1 MLLFS
6 IEKQNIYQF
15 KNSSSVEKLW
25 MIASCHFCLK
35 AICCFFLFVSLL
47 LFHMLCYIGI
57 SPFHCRFYHP
67 ARVESASQS
76 HQSART
82 CSVVQVFFLWETRS
96 TSSYPVLSW
105 EILSSH
111 KFSASLESLP
121 VLVRNYG
128 MQSQFPGLS
137 GHQVEKY
144 LLSTRQNEEL
154 NLYV

>member
-105 EILSSH
+105 EIL
-111 KFSASLESLP
+111 L
-121 VLVRNYG
+121 
-128 MQSQFPGLS
+128 QSQVFRFFRKFAS
-137 GHQVEKY
+137 VSK
-144 LLSTRQNEEL
+144 EL
-154 NLYV
+154 WNAKSIPWLEWSPSWKIPAFN

>member
-57 SPFHCRFYHP
+57 SPFHCGFYNP

-105 EILSSH
+105 EIL
-111 KFSASLESLP
+111 L
-121 VLVRNYG
+121 
-128 MQSQFPGLS
+128 QSQVFRFFRKFAS
-137 GHQVEKY
+137 VSK
-144 LLSTRQNEEL
+144 EL
-154 NLYV
+154 WNAKSIPWLEWSPSWKIPAFN

>member
-35 AICCFFLFVSLL
+35 AICWFFLFVSLL

-67 ARVESASQS
+67 ARVESVSQS

-105 EILSSH
+105 EIL
-111 KFSASLESLP
+111 L
-121 VLVRNYG
+121 
-128 MQSQFPGLS
+128 QSQVFRFFRKFAS
-137 GHQVEKY
+137 VSK
-144 LLSTRQNEEL
+144 EL
-154 NLYV
+154 WNAKSIPWLEWSPSWKIPAFN

>member
-67 ARVESASQS
+67 ARVESVSQS
-76 HQSART
+76 HQRART

-105 EILSSH
+105 EIL
-111 KFSASLESLP
+111 L
-121 VLVRNYG
+121 
-128 MQSQFPGLS
+128 QSQVFHFFRKFAS
-137 GHQVEKY
+137 VSK
-144 LLSTRQNEEL
+144 EL
-154 NLYV
+154 WNAKSIPWLEWSPSWKIPAFN